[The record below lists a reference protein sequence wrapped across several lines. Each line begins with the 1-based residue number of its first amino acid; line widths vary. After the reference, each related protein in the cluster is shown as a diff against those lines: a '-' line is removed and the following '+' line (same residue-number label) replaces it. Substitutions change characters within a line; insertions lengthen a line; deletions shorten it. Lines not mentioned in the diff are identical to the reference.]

1 MPDIRSKSHT
11 LTFFQIHKDGYAIEG
26 DSYPTLE
33 QASAALER
41 AGQGG
46 EVTEVDATD
55 RITRRYTLEESRA
68 AARKF
73 RHDTRATGHQG
84 YE

>member
-1 MPDIRSKSHT
+1 MPDIRNRSVG
-11 LTFFQIHKDGYAIEG
+11 LTFFQIHKDGYAVEG
-26 DSYPTLE
+26 NSYSSLE

-41 AGQGG
+41 AAQGG
-46 EVTEVDATD
+46 EVTEVDASD

-73 RHDTRATGHQG
+73 RVAKS
-84 YE
+84 